1 MLLESV
7 MGFLFTIALAMS
19 YVLVLKQ
26 RSVARALLGVL
37 VLFGAIVLFTPYRFR
52 GDLLG
57 WLIGISAGFFVGIWL
72 VQKYGPEKP
81 TDESAIAVFLFGP
94 LIFALL
100 LIIVLMF

>member
-1 MLLESV
+1 MLPELV
-7 MGFLFTIALAMS
+7 MGFIFTIVWALS

-37 VLFGAIVLFTPYRFR
+37 VLFGAIVLFTPYRFQ
-52 GDLLG
+52 GNLLG
-57 WLIGISAGFFVGIWL
+57 WFIGISAGFFVGLQL

-81 TDESAIAVFLFGP
+81 TDESAIAVFLLGP

-100 LIIVLMF
+100 LILVLLF

>member
-1 MLLESV
+1 MLPELV
-7 MGFLFTIALAMS
+7 MGFLFTLGWAVS

-37 VLFGAIVLFTPYRFR
+37 ILFGVIVLFTPYRFG
-52 GDLLG
+52 GDILG
-57 WLIGISAGFFVGIWL
+57 WLIGISAGFFVGLQL

-81 TDESAIAVFLFGP
+81 TDESVIAVFLLGP

-100 LIIVLMF
+100 LILVLVF